1 MQARHLDPSPTLQK
15 VGIGGKFVSFVPRI
29 ATFRDEIR
37 VNLQDADW
45 QVACIIAG
53 MKQLGIALICLGLL
67 GFVLSTVSFTSK
79 EKVVDLGPLEV
90 SKDKKESIP
99 VPPIL
104 SGVILAS
111 GVVVLLVGQRRAL

>member
-1 MQARHLDPSPTLQK
+1 M
-15 VGIGGKFVSFVPRI
+15 
-29 ATFRDEIR
+29 
-37 VNLQDADW
+37 
-45 QVACIIAG
+45 ACIIAG

-104 SGVILAS
+104 SGVVLAS